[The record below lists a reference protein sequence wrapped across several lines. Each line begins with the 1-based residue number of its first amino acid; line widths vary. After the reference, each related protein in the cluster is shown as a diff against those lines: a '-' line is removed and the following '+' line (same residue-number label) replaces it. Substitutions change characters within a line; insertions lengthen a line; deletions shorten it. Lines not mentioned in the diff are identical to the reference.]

1 MYKAESDHRRNRN
14 GMTEKQQ
21 LFADYYIE
29 SRDGIQS
36 AIRAGYSE
44 KTASVTSSKL
54 LKHGRVLEYIAA
66 RLNEQAI
73 AGDAETKKRIASGD
87 EVNAFLSDVMRGN
100 VKDAFGLD
108 AGLSDR
114 ISAAKEL
121 RRIYDVIDK
130 YKATTGDSDA
140 LSDSID
146 AFING
151 QIAE

>member
-1 MYKAESDHRRNRN
+1 MYKRSSDHRMNKN
-14 GMTEKQQ
+14 GLNDKQQ

-29 SRDGIQS
+29 SKDGLQS

-44 KTASVTSSKL
+44 KSAHAQSTRL
-54 LKHGRVLEYIAA
+54 LKTGAVLEYIAS
-66 RLNEQAI
+66 RLNKQAI

-87 EVNAFLSDVMRGN
+87 EVNAFLSDVMRGE

>member
-1 MYKAESDHRRNRN
+1 MYKRTSDHRMNKN
-14 GMTEKQQ
+14 GLTDRQQ

-29 SRDGIQS
+29 SKDGIAS

-44 KTASVTSSKL
+44 KSAHAQSTSL
-54 LKHGRVLEYIAA
+54 LKRPPVLEYIAS

-87 EVNAFLSDVMRGN
+87 EVNAFLSDVMRGE

-130 YKATTGDSDA
+130 YKATTGDNDA
-140 LSDSID
+140 LSESID